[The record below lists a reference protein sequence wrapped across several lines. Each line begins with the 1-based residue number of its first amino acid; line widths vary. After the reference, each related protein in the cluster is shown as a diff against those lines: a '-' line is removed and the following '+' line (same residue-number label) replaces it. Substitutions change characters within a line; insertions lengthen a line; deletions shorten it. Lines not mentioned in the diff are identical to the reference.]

1 MTYLLLALIF
11 FPKSSLASYEA
22 GKAVAEGSIHA
33 TQKAASLETL
43 KASGLTVSEQPPE
56 RRFQDVKTLQ
66 REGDLAKVRDSH
78 YQHLQKSKDD
88 REDYTFDLDAS
99 LSRLDGGLETMETE
113 RVGQKTHIRK
123 TCQRQ
128 GDMYHQTCQ
137 RERIVTLEV
146 LPELGHHNPRYC
158 PGHRESRAW
167 GTKHVLRH
175 CGGCAGGEYV
185 IDRPKTVNILRDEW
199 VGCEAEESLRD
210 TGVAELEALTPGVVE
225 NPKIIQGEP
234 VAGDIWEETRVYRVG
249 TDTQDTCAPL
259 RALGCVDEGGK
270 CTQPKRLSDGTR
282 ICLEYEHVFRCEAGQ
297 TAFKSPKDLHLQ
309 TADLPTYLPTYTAN
323 QNMGEALAR
332 LEGLKQASLFMEKDS
347 ASVISIFKGES
358 RRCSTNFGGA
368 FKDCCKSTGGRGVRM
383 RLATSCTPEEVE
395 LAAWRSQKR
404 CVFVGSR
411 QTKNTFGMNLSKE
424 YVYCCFPSL
433 LARAIQQGGRAQ
445 LGLDFGTA
453 RAPNCN
459 GFTPHGLQRLD
470 WGRLDL
476 SEALEDVMTSAKQAG
491 EALQQDFAQK
501 QRALSKP
508 LEKERRKSWQTIQE
522 SGIRSRVSGYEGAK
536 DGPTL

>member
-1 MTYLLLALIF
+1 MTYLLLVLIF

-22 GKAVAEGSIHA
+22 GKAVAEGSVQSI
-33 TQKAASLETL
+33 QKAASLETL
-43 KASGLTVSEQPPE
+43 KAGGLTVSEHPPE
-56 RRFQDVKTLQ
+56 RRFQDAKALQ
-66 REGDLAKVRDSH
+66 REGDLVKVRDSH
-78 YQHLQKSKDD
+78 YQHLQKSKDG
-88 REDYTFDLDAS
+88 RNDYTFDLDAS
-99 LSRLDGGLETMETE
+99 LSRLEGGLETMETE
-113 RVGQKTHIRK
+113 NKGQKTSMRK
-123 TCQRQ
+123 TCKRR
-128 GDMYHQTCQ
+128 GDMYHQTCK

-199 VGCEAEESLRD
+199 VGCETEEALRD
-210 TGVAELEALTPGVVE
+210 SGVAELESLTSSLVE

-270 CTQPKRLSDGTR
+270 CTQLKRLSDGTR

-297 TAFKSPKDLHLQ
+297 TSFKSPKGFHLQ
-309 TADLPTYLPTYTAN
+309 TSDLPTYIGN

-332 LEGLKQASLFMEKDS
+332 LEGLKQASLFMEKDG

-383 RLATSCTPEEVE
+383 RLATACTPEEIE
-395 LAAWRSQKR
+395 LAEWRSQKR

-445 LGLDFGTA
+445 LSLDFGTA

-470 WGRLDL
+470 WSRLDL

-491 EALQQDFAQK
+491 EALQRDFAQK

-508 LEKERRKSWQTIQE
+508 IEKERRKSWQ
-522 SGIRSRVSGYEGAK
+522 SPDGVLGKGGK
-536 DGPTL
+536 DAPTL